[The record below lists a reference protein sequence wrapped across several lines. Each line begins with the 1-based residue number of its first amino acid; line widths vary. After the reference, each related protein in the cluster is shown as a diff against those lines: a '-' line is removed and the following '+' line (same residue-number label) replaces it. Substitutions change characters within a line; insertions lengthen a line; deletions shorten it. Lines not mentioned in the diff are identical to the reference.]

1 METNESI
8 VTKGVVSIGDRKQI
22 GTVKGVVIDCD
33 TCGVNHYIVSSAST
47 NSSLVLPFEKSVA
60 VGDTF
65 LTIQTRDDFLSTTD
79 PAART
84 LACEGYDLVGV
95 TMYSRAGNQLGT
107 IRGFEFDTTFGTVTK
122 IDLGDGATFD
132 KEAFVFFAPEF
143 VFVDDGTKTDSDLRA
158 AAPSDAEGEP
168 AAEKEPREPE
178 AVEVVE
184 EVGETEEAKAEP
196 ISAEPEAAPKAEPVV
211 DQPEETDSDAELKAF
226 LLGKVLNE
234 RVVSTDGDFVIEAGE
249 KITEKVL
256 DDAQKSDAL
265 LLLTMSVDE

>member
-33 TCGVNHYIVSSAST
+33 TCGVSHYIVSSAST

-122 IDLGDGATFD
+122 IDLDDGATFD

-143 VFVDDGTKTDSDLRA
+143 VFVDDGTKTDSDLRS

-168 AAEKEPREPE
+168 AAEKGPREPE
-178 AVEVVE
+178 TAEVTE
-184 EVGETEEAKAEP
+184 EAGETEEAKAEP
-196 ISAEPEAAPKAEPVV
+196 ISDGPEAVLEAVADEPAGA
-211 DQPEETDSDAELKAF
+211 DSDAEVKTF

-234 RVVSTDGDFVIEAGE
+234 RVVSKDGDFVIEAGE
-249 KITEKVL
+249 KITERVL

>member
-33 TCGVNHYIVSSAST
+33 TCGVSHYIVSSAST

-107 IRGFEFDTTFGTVTK
+107 IRGFEFDTTFGMVTK

>member
-33 TCGVNHYIVSSAST
+33 TCGVSHYIVSSAST

-158 AAPSDAEGEP
+158 AAPSDVESEP
-168 AAEKEPREPE
+168 AAEKGPREPE
-178 AVEVVE
+178 TAEVIE
-184 EVGETEEAKAEP
+184 EAEETEEAKAEP
-196 ISAEPEAAPKAEPVV
+196 ISEEPEAVLEAVADEPAGA
-211 DQPEETDSDAELKAF
+211 DSDAEVKTF

-234 RVVSTDGDFVIEAGE
+234 RVVSKDGDFVIEAGE

>member
-33 TCGVNHYIVSSAST
+33 TCGVSHYIVSSAST

-143 VFVDDGTKTDSDLRA
+143 VFVDDGTKTDSDLRS

-168 AAEKEPREPE
+168 AAEKGPREPE
-178 AVEVVE
+178 TAEVIE
-184 EVGETEEAKAEP
+184 EAGETEEAKAEP
-196 ISAEPEAAPKAEPVV
+196 ISEESEAVLEAVADEPAGA
-211 DQPEETDSDAELKAF
+211 DSDAEVKTF

-234 RVVSTDGDFVIEAGE
+234 RVVSKDGNFVIEAGE